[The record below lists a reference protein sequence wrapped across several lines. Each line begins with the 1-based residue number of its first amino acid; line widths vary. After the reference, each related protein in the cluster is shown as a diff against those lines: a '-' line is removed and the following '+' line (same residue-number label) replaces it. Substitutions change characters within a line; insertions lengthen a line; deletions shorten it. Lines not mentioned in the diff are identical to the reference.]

1 MVRYEIKDHR
11 TTQDPDPALIDSIRI
26 SYQPI
31 VRLDTLSPA
40 YFEVLARTADEA
52 GTLHGPQPLI
62 AAMDTAEHSLSLSAH
77 IIGLALAEHPSFTQ
91 TPPCTLAFNLPLDAL
106 LHPALMDR
114 IEASRAAAG
123 INPMH
128 IQFELTE
135 THPVTNLPATGQ
147 AISRLR
153 TAGFNLAL
161 DDVTPAMHNL
171 CGLVTLPVTAFKL
184 DQSVT
189 NATDAATARFIG
201 DLAVHAHA
209 RGQIVIAEGIET
221 EQTLGRMRALGV
233 THGQGFLFAAAM
245 PAGAVSFY
253 VAAQRRESVNF
264 QNA

>member
-1 MVRYEIKDHR
+1 MVAYEITDNR
-11 TTQDPDPALIDSIRI
+11 NDQDPDPALIESIRV

-31 VRLDTLSPA
+31 VRLDTLAPA
-40 YFEVLARTADEA
+40 YLEVLARTADAA
-52 GTLHGPQPLI
+52 GALHGPQPLI
-62 AAMDTAEHSLSLSAH
+62 AAMDNAEHSLSLSAH
-77 IIGLALAEHPSFTQ
+77 IIRLALAEHPRLPQ

-123 INPMH
+123 IAPVH

-171 CGLVTLPVTAFKL
+171 SALVTLPVAAFKL

-189 NATDAATARFIG
+189 NATDDATGRFIS
-201 DLAVHAHA
+201 DLALHSRAQ
-209 RGQIVIAEGIET
+209 GQIIIAEGIET
-221 EQTLGRMRALGV
+221 AHTLGRMRALGV

-245 PAGAVSFY
+245 PAGAVAGY
-253 VAAQRRESVNF
+253 IAAQRETAPMY
-264 QNA
+264 NA

>member
-1 MVRYEIKDHR
+1 MVRYEIKDNR
-11 TTQDPDPALIDSIRI
+11 TNQDPDPALIDSIRI

-62 AAMDTAEHSLSLSAH
+62 AAMDNAEHSLSLSAH
-77 IIGLALAEHPSFTQ
+77 IIRLALAEHPSFTQ
-91 TPPCTLAFNLPLDAL
+91 TLAFNLPLDAL

-123 INPMH
+123 IAPVN

-147 AISRLR
+147 AISQLR

-171 CGLVTLPVTAFKL
+171 CGLVTLPVAAFKL

-189 NATDAATARFIG
+189 NATDPATARFIG
-201 DLAVHAHA
+201 DLAMHAQAH
-209 RGQIVIAEGIET
+209 GQIVIAEGIET
-221 EQTLGRMRALGV
+221 EETLGRMRALGV

-245 PAGAVSFY
+245 PAGAVPFY
-253 VAAQRRESVNF
+253 VAAQRRETAIF